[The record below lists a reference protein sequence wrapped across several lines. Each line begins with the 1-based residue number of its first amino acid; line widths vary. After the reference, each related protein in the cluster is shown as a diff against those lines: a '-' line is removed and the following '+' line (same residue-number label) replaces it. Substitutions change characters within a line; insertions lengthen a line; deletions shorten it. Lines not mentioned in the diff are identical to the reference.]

1 MRKIQIKIILLL
13 LLITFFTLTIPRV
26 IFQMVYEESI
36 EELDWGSVYLIGALI
51 SGGLFVIFAN
61 ISLNFM
67 IVKRIKRLNLATKN
81 ITDGNFNESVVV
93 YGHDEISELTHHFNV
108 MTTALRDNYYVNQS
122 FMKDYAHEFQTPIS
136 VIKGYADLI
145 ASSED
150 INEMKEYAT
159 IISNQSQGLSQL
171 SQNILELS
179 LLENEQVVR
188 KDDQY
193 DISSQLREIIQV
205 MQPKWEEKQLELDI
219 ELNHFEITSN
229 EKFTYLMFR
238 NLIDNAIKYAYDKS
252 ILSIDLS
259 VEGENIY
266 ISISNQGDKISDM
279 DLNKIFDL
287 FYRSD
292 KSKAS
297 YGHGVGLSI
306 VKKIV
311 DKLDYDINVESSN
324 EKTTFCV
331 KMKTSK

>member
-1 MRKIQIKIILLL
+1 MRKIQVKIILVLFV
-13 LLITFFTLTIPRV
+13 ITIFISSLPRV
-26 IFQMVYEESI
+26 IFQIIYGESV
-36 EELDWGSVYLIGALI
+36 EQVSWDSMYLEVALI
-51 SGGLFVIFAN
+51 SGAMFVILAN
-61 ISLNFM
+61 ISLNYM
-67 IVKRIKRLNLATKN
+67 IVKRIKRLNVATKH
-81 ITDGNFNESVVV
+81 ITDGNFNESVAV

-122 FMKDYAHEFQTPIS
+122 FMKNYAHEFQTPIS

-145 ASSED
+145 ASSQD
-150 INEMKEYAT
+150 IKEMKEYAT

-193 DISSQLREIIQV
+193 DISNQLREIIQV

-219 ELNHFEITSN
+219 ELNHIEITSN

-259 VEGENIY
+259 VEDENIY
-266 ISISNQGDKISDM
+266 ISISNQGDKIPDM

-331 KMKTSK
+331 KIKTSI

>member
-67 IVKRIKRLNLATKN
+67 IVKRIRRLNLATKN

-145 ASSED
+145 ASSND
-150 INEMKEYAT
+150 INEMKDYAS
-159 IISNQSQGLSQL
+159 IISKQSQGLSQL

-188 KDDQY
+188 KDDHY
-193 DISSQLREIIQV
+193 DVSNQIREIIQV
-205 MQPKWEEKQLELDI
+205 MQPKWEEKQLDLDI
-219 ELNHFEITSN
+219 KLHHLEISGN
-229 EKFTYLMFR
+229 EKFSYLMFR
-238 NLIDNAIKYAYDKS
+238 NLIDNAIKYAYDQS
-252 ILSIDLS
+252 ILSIILS
-259 VEGENIY
+259 VKDENVY
-266 ISISNQGDKISDM
+266 ISISNQGDKILEN
-279 DLNKIFDL
+279 DLNKIFDI